1 MTKILLQLVI
11 AAGIL
16 SSVFILTTAYAE
28 ICSRPCEAPTIG
40 VLDNGQ
46 RIVEN
51 GLVIS
56 GRAFDVENQIQTIP
70 TMTFNT
76 ETLARIKLMVY
87 DNDGVDALRTV
98 SITISD
104 YRDDK
109 NRNDMAR
116 ISFNQAF
123 TGAHSVDVMD
133 KNGLLKDA
141 TATATQLDEFRT
153 EVVFSFR
160 PVKPFDTSALI
171 VDMWDQDQSS
181 RTNVFLDAV
190 KTTGQEI
197 VDFVPG
203 MPSQVPAPLK
213 QVADGTAPENV
224 ECRAGLELVIRT
236 TGAPAC
242 VYPFT
247 AEILRS
253 WGMVA

>member
-28 ICSRPCEAPTIG
+28 ICDRPCEAPTIG

-70 TMTFNT
+70 TMTLNIG
-76 ETLARIKLMVY
+76 TLSKIKLVVY
-87 DNDGVDALRTV
+87 ENDGVAALRNV
-98 SITISD
+98 AITISD
-104 YRDDK
+104 YQDDK
-109 NRNDMAR
+109 NRNDKAR

-123 TGAHSVDVMD
+123 TGAQTVSVMD
-133 KNGLLKDA
+133 NGGLLKDA

-160 PVKPFDTSALI
+160 PVKPVDTSALV
-171 VDMWDQDQSS
+171 VDLWDQDQSS
-181 RTNVFLDAV
+181 RTNVIRDAV
-190 KTTGQEI
+190 KITGAEI

-203 MPSQVPAPLK
+203 TPSKVPAPLK
-213 QVADGTAPENV
+213 QVAGGTAPENV
-224 ECRAGLELVIRT
+224 KCRAGFELVIRT

-253 WGMVA
+253 WGMAS